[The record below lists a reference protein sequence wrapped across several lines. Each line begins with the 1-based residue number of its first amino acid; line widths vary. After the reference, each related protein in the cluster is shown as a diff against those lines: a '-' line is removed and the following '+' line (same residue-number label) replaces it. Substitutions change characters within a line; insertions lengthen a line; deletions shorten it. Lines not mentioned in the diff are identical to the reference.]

1 MNVLPTTTRQKIS
14 SDMQLSLRGKG
25 LLILFFC
32 LICAQAVPCFAYSN
46 HNFTSFIN
54 SIQLYYFNSD
64 VLIFQNPFS
73 SFQPIFFEDLLFELN
88 YHEALKVFDFL

>member
-1 MNVLPTTTRQKIS
+1 M
-14 SDMQLSLRGKG
+14 
-25 LLILFFC
+25 
-32 LICAQAVPCFAYSN
+32 
-46 HNFTSFIN
+46 SFIH

-88 YHEALKVFDFL
+88 YHEALKVFDFLLFLLQSFFRTKIS